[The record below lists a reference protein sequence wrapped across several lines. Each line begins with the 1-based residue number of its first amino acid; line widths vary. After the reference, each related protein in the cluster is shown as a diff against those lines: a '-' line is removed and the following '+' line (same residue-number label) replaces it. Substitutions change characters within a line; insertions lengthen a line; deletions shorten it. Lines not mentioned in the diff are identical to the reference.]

1 VGEYVRAY
9 RKNGLEGLVRRA
21 SPGAPHKLTPE
32 QEKELIQTVV
42 HSLPVDVGFTA
53 RHNWTLALIV
63 SFVEQKWQKKYTLR
77 GMSRLLSSLGLS
89 YSKATYTL
97 AQGDVVKQAAFL
109 EETFPALKKD

>member
-1 VGEYVRAY
+1 MGEYVRAY
-9 RKNGLEGLVRRA
+9 RKKNGLEGLVRRA

-32 QEKELIQTVV
+32 QEKELIKKTVV

-77 GMSRLLSSLGLS
+77 GMSRLFEQFRS
-89 YSKATYTL
+89 
-97 AQGDVVKQAAFL
+97 
-109 EETFPALKKD
+109 